1 MSVMSL
7 SDKELD
13 GGTGRPAFQTQYVQ
27 PVSNSRKHS
36 GYAQIPASFVDISGL
51 IFYSCYKV
59 LQLQSVITGKMNMKR
74 CQMTAAAAMDW
85 VY

>member
-27 PVSNSRKHS
+27 PVSNSRKHG
-36 GYAQIPASFVDISGL
+36 GYAQIPASYVDIFGL
-51 IFYSCYKV
+51 IFYSFHKV

-74 CQMTAAAAMDW
+74 YQMYAAAAMDR
-85 VY
+85 VH